1 MSTPAWQERRS
12 TTDAFDRHSA
22 CYAEIWGGD
31 PSADVQR
38 REVWRVAAALLTR
51 GDRVLD
57 AGCGAGLD
65 ARWLLDQGMRVR
77 AIDASPGMVARTA
90 QRAPEANPI
99 ALPVERAPEL
109 LREDPR
115 PFDAAILDFGVINC
129 LDPRAA
135 CAALAQVLRP
145 GAPLLLVSMPRIA
158 PAWMASALARGR
170 WRRAADRLRAE
181 VEIEVEGVPVRTRY
195 WSAGALESAFSE
207 HFALED
213 VASLGLLLPP
223 PGSRVAPETLRRLA
237 ALEARVRRW
246 PGLRTCGDHVLVVL
260 RRRGAHAGRG

>member
-1 MSTPAWQERRS
+1 MSTPSWQERRS
-12 TTDAFDRHSA
+12 TTVAFDRHSA
-22 CYAEIWGGD
+22 CYADIWGSD

-38 REVWRVAAALLTR
+38 REVWRAAAALLGR

-57 AGCGAGLD
+57 AGCGVGLD

-90 QRAPEANPI
+90 ERAPEARPL

-129 LDPRAA
+129 LEPRAA
-135 CAALAQVLRP
+135 SEALAQVLRP
-145 GAPLLLVSMPRIA
+145 GAPLLLVSMPRVA
-158 PAWMASALARGR
+158 PAWIAAALVRGQ

-181 VEIEVEGVPVRTRY
+181 VPIEVEGVPVRTRY
-195 WSAGALESAFSE
+195 WSAGALKEAFSAY
-207 HFALED
+207 FALED
-213 VASLGLLLPP
+213 VAALGLLLPP

-246 PGLRTCGDHVLVVL
+246 PGLRAVGDHVLVVL
-260 RRRGAHAGRG
+260 RRRGAAPGRG